1 MQPERLRQIALVAAL
16 LVPLGLLH
24 VFVGAEICIGL
35 VDFLFLAHSWRGRN
49 FTWVRDNWFLLAACW
64 WLWLLFCSTPLPW
77 PGFGT
82 DGWRGFIQA
91 FVIIRLILFTAAL
104 QNWILTTPKARHM
117 AWIVL
122 ALSCL
127 WIGVESWQQYLTGRN
142 IFGNPRFSD
151 GSLTGPFWKPRAGAL
166 YSHLLYIAML
176 PVALPLLIRPGRWG
190 RVLGTTLVALGITTS
205 VLIGQRMGVA
215 LTGMGLFI
223 ACYFLRPMRLPLALA
238 LVAGVLVLLATPII
252 SPSTHGK
259 LVGETERNLGNFIK
273 SPYGEIFTVAANMGV
288 QSPWHGWGYRGYR
301 VSCLEPR
308 FNTGLPALSIGPTQA
323 SLGACNL
330 HPQNYY
336 LQAFCEGGV
345 PGLLLFIALMGM
357 LTWKG
362 MQGLWRTPDP
372 LRLGLLI
379 GVVNYT
385 WPIASTDEFPTLYML
400 GWFFFFVGFALAGND
415 AARLSMDDKHV

>member
-16 LVPLGLLH
+16 AVPLGLLH
-24 VFVGAEICIGL
+24 AFVGAEICIGL
-35 VDFLFLAHSWRGRN
+35 VDLLFLVHSWHGRN
-49 FTWVRDNWFLLAACW
+49 FAWSQNVWFLLAASW

-77 PGFGT
+77 SSFGT

-104 QNWILTTPKARHM
+104 QSWILTTPKARRM
-117 AWIVL
+117 AWIML

-142 IFGNPRFSD
+142 IFGNPRFLD

-176 PVALPLLIRPGRWG
+176 PVVLALLIRPGRWG
-190 RVLGTTLVALGITTS
+190 RIMGTALVAFGVTTS

-215 LTGMGLFI
+215 LTGMGLLI
-223 ACYFLRPMRLPLALA
+223 AGYFLRPMRLPLTLALA
-238 LVAGVLVLLATPII
+238 AGVVVVLATPII
-252 SPSTHGK
+252 SPSTHNK
-259 LVGETERNLGNFIK
+259 LVGETERNLGDFIK

-288 QSPWHGWGYRGYR
+288 QSPWHGWGYRSYR

-308 FNTGLPALSIGPTQA
+308 FNTGLPTLGIGPTKA

-336 LQAFCEGGV
+336 LQAFCESGV

-357 LTWKG
+357 STWKG

-372 LRLGLLI
+372 LRVGLLI
-379 GVVNYT
+379 GVMNYT

-400 GWFFFFVGFALAGND
+400 GWFFFFLGFAPSGND
-415 AARLSMDDKHV
+415 AARLSMDPNHD